1 MSNPFTLGRDAY
13 TRKGY
18 HHGNLR
24 EALVEA
30 GRFLIAERGPQGF
43 SLVEAARLVEV
54 SPAAPYR
61 HFKDREALV
70 AEVAKRGGEAFA
82 NRMRA
87 AAEQAVT
94 PSERMRALGIAYLA
108 FAREEPGLYRALF
121 DGTAAAA
128 PPSAGAAFDLL
139 TASIVASRPDHP
151 NPAAAGLA
159 IWALSHGIAGL
170 SAAKCWPASGPAPE
184 DVLADGAWAILSVRP
199 ERV

>member
-1 MSNPFTLGRDAY
+1 MSNPFTSGRDAY
-13 TRKGY
+13 ARKGY

-82 NRMRA
+82 ARMSA
-87 AAEQAVT
+87 AARQA
-94 PSERMRALGIAYLA
+94 PGPMERMRELGAAYLA

-121 DGTAAAA
+121 DGTSAAA
-128 PPSAGAAFDLL
+128 PPTAGAAFDLL
-139 TASIVASRPDHP
+139 VEAIKASRADHP
-151 NPAAAGLA
+151 SPEAAALA

-170 SAAKCWPASGPAPE
+170 SAATCWPATGPRPE
-184 DVLADGAWAILSVRP
+184 DVLADGAKAILGAEP
-199 ERV
+199 A